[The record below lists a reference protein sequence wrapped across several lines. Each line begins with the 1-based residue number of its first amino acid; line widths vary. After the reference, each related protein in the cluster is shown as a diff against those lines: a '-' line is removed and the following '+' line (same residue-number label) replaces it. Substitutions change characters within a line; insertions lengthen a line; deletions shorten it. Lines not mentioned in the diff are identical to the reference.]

1 MGHTLGIAVD
11 KPKKEFLQCHNL
23 PLNDKKLG
31 ILEQMSKRF
40 QIYLFFICVLTNV
53 NGYNFFIMHT
63 Y

>member
-31 ILEQMSKRF
+31 ILEQMSKKISNISIF
-40 QIYLFFICVLTNV
+40 YLCSN
-53 NGYNFFIMHT
+53 
-63 Y
+63 